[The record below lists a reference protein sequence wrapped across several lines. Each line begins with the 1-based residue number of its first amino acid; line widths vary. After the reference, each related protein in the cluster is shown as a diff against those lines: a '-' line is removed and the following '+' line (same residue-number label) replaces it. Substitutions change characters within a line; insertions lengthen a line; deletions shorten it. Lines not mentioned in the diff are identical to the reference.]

1 MVPWEVIQTRIDAS
15 ARADFVLV
23 LYNPRSK
30 KRTWQLGQA
39 LDLIRKYR
47 GDQTPVGI
55 VKNAMREGQSM
66 HVTSLTNLDESS
78 VDMLSV
84 LVVGNSRT
92 KISGGKMVTPRGY
105 MEKYK
110 AI

>member
-1 MVPWEVIQTRIDAS
+1 RTRIEAS

-47 GDQTPVGI
+47 REQTPVGI
-55 VKNAMREGQSM
+55 VRNAMREGQSM
-66 HVTSLTNLDESS
+66 HVTSLSNLDASR

-92 KISGGKMVTPRGY
+92 KISGEKMVTPRGY
-105 MEKYK
+105 IEKYK
-110 AI
+110 DI